1 MDNRSNDLDE
11 TDLRILAVQGRDG
24 RITNQALAE
33 RIGLSPSSCLRRVQI
48 LERRGVIRGY
58 TVILDDS
65 FLGKT
70 TTVIVRIALERQTG
84 DYLERFESA
93 VRQCPDVI
101 ECDLMSGESDYLL
114 RVTARDTR
122 DFERIHKEQ
131 LSCLPGVARIQSSFA
146 IRSIVKRQ
154 AAG

>member
-1 MDNRSNDLDE
+1 MNDHSNDLDE
-11 TDLRILAVQGRDG
+11 TDLRILAEQGRDG

-33 RIGLSPSSCLRRVQI
+33 RIGLSPSACLRRVQI

-58 TVILDDS
+58 TVILDDA

-84 DYLERFESA
+84 DYLERFETA
-93 VRQCPDVI
+93 VRQCPDVV

-146 IRSIVKRQ
+146 FRSIVKRQ